1 MPSIASKESLNLT
14 WLRFAPVQAYFGANR
29 GGGGGIGLSRER
41 RDQTGLSVSR
51 VGTMSSM
58 RIGAA
63 RGLACAVLLVTSA
76 CVVTSLAHAEAKAI
90 IAQDARVAGDRE
102 RTRFIADLSK
112 KVDVHVFALA
122 SPYRVIVDAP
132 DVNFQMPEGVG
143 KEKRGLITAYRYGLF
158 APGKSR
164 IVIDVGGPF
173 LIDKAFVLEPRDD
186 QPARLVVDLVPTDE
200 KTFQAK
206 LKETRPPE
214 PEQASAASMTLPEPP
229 VRAPDAKPV
238 IVLDPGHGGIDPG
251 TSSADGITEKD
262 VVLAFAKS
270 LKAKLEATGRYEV
283 YLTREDDTF
292 LPLRE
297 RVEFAQKKGAGLFL
311 SIHADYFPQQT
322 EKATGATVYTLSE
335 QASDEE
341 AKELATKENFSDA
354 LAGVALP
361 SDSDE
366 VVANILIDLAQ
377 RETQNRSSVFARS
390 IVGELA
396 GNLHT
401 MKLRSAGFRVLK
413 APDVPSVLLE
423 IGFLSNPDD
432 EKHLVS
438 DAWRDRMGNSLVEAI
453 DGYFAKRIAR
463 APF

>member
-1 MPSIASKESLNLT
+1 
-14 WLRFAPVQAYFGANR
+14 
-29 GGGGGIGLSRER
+29 
-41 RDQTGLSVSR
+41 
-51 VGTMSSM
+51 MSSM

-63 RGLACAVLLVTSA
+63 RGVACAVLLVTSA

-164 IVIDVGGPF
+164 IVIDVAGPF

-214 PEQASAASMTLPEPP
+214 QASAASMMLPEPP
-229 VRAPDAKPV
+229 VCAPDAKAV

-251 TSSADGITEKD
+251 TSSADGVTEKE

-322 EKATGATVYTLSE
+322 DKATGATVYTLSE

-341 AKELATKENFSDA
+341 AKELAAKENFSDA

-401 MKLRSAGFRVLK
+401 RKLRSAGFRVLK

>member
-1 MPSIASKESLNLT
+1 
-14 WLRFAPVQAYFGANR
+14 
-29 GGGGGIGLSRER
+29 
-41 RDQTGLSVSR
+41 
-51 VGTMSSM
+51 MSSM

-63 RGLACAVLLVTSA
+63 LALACAVFLVTSA
-76 CVVTSLAHAEAKAI
+76 CVATSLANAEAKAI

-132 DVNFQMPEGVG
+132 DVNFQMPEGIG

-214 PEQASAASMTLPEPP
+214 QASAASMTLPPPP
-229 VRAPDAKPV
+229 VRAPDAKPA

-251 TSSADGITEKD
+251 TSSADGVTEKE

-270 LKAKLEATGRYEV
+270 LKAKLETTGRYEV

-401 MKLRSAGFRVLK
+401 RKLRSAGFRVLK

>member
-1 MPSIASKESLNLT
+1 
-14 WLRFAPVQAYFGANR
+14 
-29 GGGGGIGLSRER
+29 
-41 RDQTGLSVSR
+41 
-51 VGTMSSM
+51 M
-58 RIGAA
+58 RIGAP
-63 RGLACAVLLVTSA
+63 RGLACAVFLVTSA
-76 CVVTSLAHAEAKAI
+76 CIGSLAHAEAKAI

-214 PEQASAASMTLPEPP
+214 QASAASMTLPEPP

-251 TSSADGITEKD
+251 TSSADGVTEKD

-401 MKLRSAGFRVLK
+401 RKLRSAGFRVLK

-453 DGYFAKRIAR
+453 DGYFAKRVAR